1 MMRKQ
6 IILCICTFMTVF
18 FCCGDISINAEEDR
32 VVRVGYPIQEGL
44 TNIDEDGKY
53 NGYTYEY
60 IQEMALYN
68 GWHVEF
74 VQVDGDINESLSTL
88 MKMLKDGEI
97 DLMGGMSYNEA
108 MDEIYDY
115 SSRSYGIAYTTL
127 VILNNKTFIVD
138 STSVQKVRIAVHT
151 NANKRLQELN
161 EYCEMNLINPEYVYF
176 DDEEAM
182 VEAMR
187 RGEADAMLST
197 SASFIDGV
205 RTVAKFAPKP
215 FYFITTSGNS
225 ELVKEINLAL
235 QNIEQTNP
243 YFMSQMEEKYF
254 SSMKDHLVISDE
266 EQAFINEGRV
276 FKAGVLTNQPP
287 FQYRDEKGEL
297 KGIAVDVLKSIAEK
311 TGLKIELIPIE
322 TTAQLDEMLVNK
334 EIDIRVTMTYDYDF
348 AEELRIQMTN
358 PYLEA
363 QYIMMMNDSTGT
375 DNLTDKTLALTK
387 SIEYNHVETTSA
399 KWYDTI
405 EECVMAVNNGEA
417 DYMFGDNYVVQYFI
431 NKPQVSNIY
440 LIPQTYDVHRICFGL
455 VRQSEHHLLNIMNK
469 AVMAFPDEEMQTII
483 FLNTTYDNDY
493 ELQDLI
499 NKYPV
504 TFVLLVSGVSVLII
518 LALLWGLRTKS
529 KMSNKI
535 QLDLKK
541 HLQVYELSSDH
552 FFEYDFSSDTVMISK
567 KGDKGESFETYKGNE
582 SDIHDE
588 RSRFREEVFFKL
600 LKDGKDTAKD
610 LLCPT
615 EEGGLHWYRFTFK
628 TVYDEQNNPAYCI
641 GKISDIDGEKKE
653 QERLKIQAEL
663 DSLTNVYNAAT
674 SRRIIQN
681 NIENLPVNQCDSLL
695 LIDIDNFKH
704 INDSFGHLSGDKVL
718 CNLADL
724 LMQHFMK
731 SRCVIGR
738 PGGDEFIAYIRN
750 TDKEEVQYLCEELL
764 RHVSE
769 MDNEGSVHV
778 SVSIGAV
785 LVYAGDDYEHVY
797 QKADEAMYDSKKN
810 GRNRYEIAQR

>member
-1 MMRKQ
+1 MR
-6 IILCICTFMTVF
+6 
-18 FCCGDISINAEEDR
+18 
-32 VVRVGYPIQEGL
+32 
-44 TNIDEDGKY
+44 
-53 NGYTYEY
+53 
-60 IQEMALYN
+60 
-68 GWHVEF
+68 
-74 VQVDGDINESLSTL
+74 
-88 MKMLKDGEI
+88 
-97 DLMGGMSYNEA
+97 
-108 MDEIYDY
+108 
-115 SSRSYGIAYTTL
+115 
-127 VILNNKTFIVD
+127 LN
-138 STSVQKVRIAVHT
+138 
-151 NANKRLQELN
+151 L
-161 EYCEMNLINPEYVYF
+161 
-176 DDEEAM
+176 
-182 VEAMR
+182 
-187 RGEADAMLST
+187 
-197 SASFIDGV
+197 
-205 RTVAKFAPKP
+205 
-215 FYFITTSGNS
+215 FITTSGNS
-225 ELVKEINLAL
+225 ELVKEINMAL

>member
-1 MMRKQ
+1 MKARR
-6 IILCICTFMTVF
+6 ILLCICTFLTALF
-18 FCCGDISINAEEDR
+18 YHADFSAKAKEDR

-53 NGYTYEY
+53 TGYTYEY

-74 VQVDGDINESLSTL
+74 VQVEGNENESLSKL
-88 MKMLKDGEI
+88 MKMLENGEI

-138 STSVQKVRIAVHT
+138 STSLQKLRIAVYRT
-151 NANKRLQELN
+151 ANKRLQELN
-161 EYCEMNLINPEYVYF
+161 EYCEMNLIEPIYLYY
-176 DDEEAM
+176 DTEEEMMA
-182 VEAMR
+182 ALHS
-187 RGEADAMLST
+187 GEADAMLST

-205 RTVAKFAPKP
+205 RSVAKFAPKP

-225 ELVKEINLAL
+225 ELIKDINMAL
-235 QNIEQTNP
+235 LNIDQTNP

-254 SSMKDHLVISDE
+254 SSRKDQLVISDE
-266 EQAFINEGRV
+266 EQAFIDKGHV
-276 FKAGVLTNQPP
+276 IKAGVLTNQPP
-287 FQYRDEKGEL
+287 FQYCDENGEL
-297 KGIAVDVLKSIAEK
+297 KGIAVDVLKSIADK
-311 TGLKIELIPIE
+311 LGLVIKWIPID
-322 TTAQLDEMLVNK
+322 TTAQLDEMMVNK
-334 EIDIRVTMTYDYDF
+334 EIDIRVAMTYDYEY

-375 DNLTDKTLALTK
+375 DNLEDKTLALTK
-387 SIEYNHVETTSA
+387 SVEYKYVETAST

-455 VRQSEHHLLNIMNK
+455 VRQSDHHLLNIMNK
-469 AVMAFPDEEMQTII
+469 AVMSFPDEEMQTII
-483 FLNTTYDNDY
+483 FLNTTYDNEY
-493 ELQDLI
+493 ELKDLI
-499 NKYPV
+499 NKHPIA
-504 TFVLLVSGVSVLII
+504 FLLLTSGVSALII

-567 KGDKGESFETYKGNE
+567 KGEKGESFETYKGDVK
-582 SDIHDE
+582 DIHDE
-588 RSRFREEVFFKL
+588 RSRFREDVFFKL
-600 LKDGKDTAKD
+600 LKEGKDTVKD

-615 EEGGLHWYRFTFK
+615 EDGSLHWYRFTFK

-653 QERLKIQAEL
+653 KERLKIQAQL

-674 SRRIIQN
+674 SRQIIQCD
-681 NIENLPVNQCDSLL
+681 IENLHDQCDGLL

-704 INDSFGHLSGDKVL
+704 INDSYGHLSGDKVL
-718 CNLADL
+718 CNLANL
-724 LMQHFMK
+724 LKDTFGK
-731 SRCVIGR
+731 LECVIGR
-738 PGGDEFIAYIRN
+738 PGGDEFVVYINN
-750 TDKEEVQYLCEELL
+750 TDLAKLKLLCEELL
-764 RHVSE
+764 HHVTE
-769 MDNEGSVHV
+769 MDNEGSMHV

-785 LVYAGDDYEHVY
+785 LVYEGDDYEDVY
-797 QKADEAMYDSKKN
+797 QKADEAMYTSKKN

>member
-1 MMRKQ
+1 MKVKRIM
-6 IILCICTFMTVF
+6 LCISMFLTVL
-18 FCCGDISINAEEDR
+18 FCHGDFSVKAKEDR

-44 TNIDEDGKY
+44 TNIDDEGKY
-53 NGYTYEY
+53 SGYTYEY

-74 VQVDGDINESLSTL
+74 VQVEGNENESLSKL
-88 MKMLKDGEI
+88 MEMLENGEI
-97 DLMGGMSYNEA
+97 DLMGGMAYSEA

-138 STSVQKVRIAVHT
+138 STSLQKVRIAVYKT
-151 NANKRLQELN
+151 ANKRLQELN
-161 EYCEMNLINPEYVYF
+161 EYCEMNLIEPEYLYY
-176 DDEEAM
+176 DSEEEM
-182 VEAMR
+182 MEALYQ
-187 RGEADAMLST
+187 GEADAMLST
-197 SASFIDGV
+197 SASIIDGV
-205 RTVAKFAPKP
+205 RAVAKFAPKP

-225 ELVKEINLAL
+225 ELIKEINMAL
-235 QNIEQTNP
+235 QNIDQTNP

-254 SSMKDHLVISDE
+254 SSRKDQLVISDE
-266 EQAFINEGRV
+266 EQAFLDKGKV

-287 FQYRDEKGEL
+287 FQYCDENGEL
-297 KGIAVDVLKSIAEK
+297 KGIAIDVLKSIAEK
-311 TGLKIELIPIE
+311 IGLNIEWIPIE
-322 TTAQLDEMLVNK
+322 TTAELDEMMVNK
-334 EIDIRVTMTYDYDF
+334 EIDIRVAMTYDYDY

-387 SIEYNHVETTSA
+387 SVEYKYVETTST

-455 VRQSEHHLLNIMNK
+455 ARQSDHHLLNIMNK
-469 AVMAFPDEEMQTII
+469 AVMSFPDEEMQTII

-493 ELQDLI
+493 ELKDLI
-499 NKYPV
+499 NKHPV
-504 TFVLLVSGVSVLII
+504 SFVLLISGVSALII

-567 KGDKGESFETYKGNE
+567 KGETGESFETYKGDA

-588 RSRFREEVFFKL
+588 RSRFREDVFFKL
-600 LKDGKDTAKD
+600 LKEGKDTVKD

-615 EEGGLHWYRFTFK
+615 EDGSLHWYRFTFK

-653 QERLKIQAEL
+653 KERLKIQAQL
-663 DSLTNVYNAAT
+663 DSLTNVYNAAA
-674 SRRIIQN
+674 SRRIIQR
-681 NIENLPVNQCDSLL
+681 NIKNLSTDQCDGLL

-704 INDSFGHLSGDKVL
+704 INDSYGHLSGDKVL

-724 LMQHFMK
+724 LKETFDK
-731 SRCVIGR
+731 ARCVIGR
-738 PGGDEFIAYIRN
+738 PGGDEFVVYISN
-750 TDKEEVQYLCEELL
+750 TDRAELEILCEELL
-764 RHVSE
+764 HYVSN
-769 MDNEGSVHV
+769 MVNEGSMNV

-785 LVYAGDDYEHVY
+785 LVYAGDAFEDVY

-810 GRNRYEIAQR
+810 GRNCYEIA

>member
-1 MMRKQ
+1 MKVKRIM
-6 IILCICTFMTVF
+6 LCISMFLTVL
-18 FCCGDISINAEEDR
+18 FCHGDFSVKAKEDR

-44 TNIDEDGKY
+44 TNIDNEGKY
-53 NGYTYEY
+53 SGYTYEY

-74 VQVDGDINESLSTL
+74 VQVEGNENESLSKL
-88 MKMLKDGEI
+88 MEMLENGEI
-97 DLMGGMSYNEA
+97 DLMGGMAYSEA

-138 STSVQKVRIAVHT
+138 STSLQKVRIAVYKT
-151 NANKRLQELN
+151 ANKRLQELN
-161 EYCEMNLINPEYVYF
+161 EYCEMNLIEPEYLYY
-176 DDEEAM
+176 DSEEEM
-182 VEAMR
+182 MEALYQ
-187 RGEADAMLST
+187 GEADAMLST
-197 SASFIDGV
+197 SASIIDGV
-205 RTVAKFAPKP
+205 RAVAKFAPKP

-225 ELVKEINLAL
+225 ELIKEINMAL
-235 QNIEQTNP
+235 QNIDQTNP

-254 SSMKDHLVISDE
+254 SSRKDQLVISDE
-266 EQAFINEGRV
+266 EQAFIDKGKV

-287 FQYRDEKGEL
+287 FQYCDENGEL
-297 KGIAVDVLKSIAEK
+297 KGIAIDVLKSIAEK
-311 TGLKIELIPIE
+311 IGLNIEWIPIE
-322 TTAQLDEMLVNK
+322 TTAELDEMMVNK
-334 EIDIRVTMTYDYDF
+334 EIDIRVAMTYDYDY
-348 AEELRIQMTN
+348 AEDLRIQMTN

-387 SIEYNHVETTSA
+387 SVEYKYVETTST

-455 VRQSEHHLLNIMNK
+455 ARQSDHHLLNIMNK
-469 AVMAFPDEEMQTII
+469 AVMSFPDEEMQTII

-493 ELQDLI
+493 ELKDLI
-499 NKYPV
+499 NKHPV
-504 TFVLLVSGVSVLII
+504 SFVLLISGVSALII

-567 KGDKGESFETYKGNE
+567 KGETGESFETYKGDA

-588 RSRFREEVFFKL
+588 RSRFREDVFFKL
-600 LKDGKDTAKD
+600 LKEGKDTVKD

-615 EEGGLHWYRFTFK
+615 EDGSLHWYRFTFK

-653 QERLKIQAEL
+653 KERLKIQAQL
-663 DSLTNVYNAAT
+663 DSLTNVYNAAA
-674 SRRIIQN
+674 SRRIIQR
-681 NIENLPVNQCDSLL
+681 NIKNLSTDQCDGLL

-704 INDSFGHLSGDKVL
+704 INDSYGHLSGDKVL

-724 LMQHFMK
+724 LKETFDK
-731 SRCVIGR
+731 ARCVIGR
-738 PGGDEFIAYIRN
+738 PGGDEFVVYISN
-750 TDKEEVQYLCEELL
+750 TDRAELEILCEELL
-764 RHVSE
+764 HYVSN
-769 MDNEGSVHV
+769 MVNEGSMNV

-785 LVYAGDDYEHVY
+785 LVYAGDAFEDVY

-810 GRNRYEIAQR
+810 GRNCYEIA

>member
-1 MMRKQ
+1 MKVKRIM
-6 IILCICTFMTVF
+6 LCISMFLTVL
-18 FCCGDISINAEEDR
+18 FCYGDFYVKAKEDR

-44 TNIDEDGKY
+44 TNIDEEGKY
-53 NGYTYEY
+53 SGYTYEY

-74 VQVDGDINESLSTL
+74 VQVEGNENESLSKL
-88 MKMLKDGEI
+88 MEMLENGEI
-97 DLMGGMSYNEA
+97 DLMGGMAYSEA

-138 STSVQKVRIAVHT
+138 STSLQKVRIAVYKT
-151 NANKRLQELN
+151 ANKRLQELN
-161 EYCEMNLINPEYVYF
+161 EYCEMNLIEPEYLYY
-176 DDEEAM
+176 DSEEEM
-182 VEAMR
+182 MEALYQ
-187 RGEADAMLST
+187 GEADAMLST
-197 SASFIDGV
+197 SASIIDGV
-205 RTVAKFAPKP
+205 RAVAKFAPKP

-225 ELVKEINLAL
+225 ELIKEINMAL
-235 QNIEQTNP
+235 QNIDQTNP

-254 SSMKDHLVISDE
+254 SSRKDQLVISDE
-266 EQAFINEGRV
+266 EQAFLDKGKV

-287 FQYRDEKGEL
+287 FQYCDENGEL
-297 KGIAVDVLKSIAEK
+297 KGIAIDVLKSIAEK
-311 TGLKIELIPIE
+311 IGLNIEWIPIE
-322 TTAQLDEMLVNK
+322 TTAELDEMMVNK
-334 EIDIRVTMTYDYDF
+334 EIDIRVAMTYDYDY

-387 SIEYNHVETTSA
+387 SVEYKYVETTST

-455 VRQSEHHLLNIMNK
+455 ARQSDHHLLNIMNK
-469 AVMAFPDEEMQTII
+469 AVMSFPDEEMQTII

-493 ELQDLI
+493 ELKDLI
-499 NKYPV
+499 NKHPV
-504 TFVLLVSGVSVLII
+504 SFVLLISGVSALII

-567 KGDKGESFETYKGNE
+567 KGETGESFETYKGDA

-588 RSRFREEVFFKL
+588 RSRFREDVFFKL
-600 LKDGKDTAKD
+600 LKEGKDTVKD

-615 EEGGLHWYRFTFK
+615 EDGSLHWYRFTFK

-653 QERLKIQAEL
+653 KERLKIQAQL
-663 DSLTNVYNAAT
+663 DSLTNVYNAAA
-674 SRRIIQN
+674 SRRIIQR
-681 NIENLPVNQCDSLL
+681 NIKNLSTDQCDGLL

-704 INDSFGHLSGDKVL
+704 INDSYGHLSGDKVL

-724 LMQHFMK
+724 LKETFDK
-731 SRCVIGR
+731 ARCVIGR
-738 PGGDEFIAYIRN
+738 PGGDEFVVYISN
-750 TDKEEVQYLCEELL
+750 TDRAELEILCEELL
-764 RHVSE
+764 HYVSN
-769 MDNEGSVHV
+769 MVNEGSMNV

-785 LVYAGDDYEHVY
+785 LVYAGDAFEDVY

-810 GRNRYEIAQR
+810 GRNCYEIA